1 MTPAE
6 IAASFELLSKS
17 GASVD
22 EWNRWYS
29 ELAKP
34 AQQGAGPQRVT
45 DEQYAAMTG
54 AEKFAYARGFQQQ
67 PLDHGRR
74 KP

>member
-1 MTPAE
+1 MTPEA
-6 IAASFELLSKS
+6 IAASFAALTKS
-17 GASVD
+17 GVSVD

-34 AQQGAGPQRVT
+34 AQQGAGPQRV
-45 DEQYAAMTG
+45 DEATYDAMSG
-54 AEKFAYARGFQQQ
+54 AEKFAYARGFQQP

-74 KP
+74 R